1 MFYEKKGA
9 GRILPVPSSHKNR
22 NDHPVWKDV
31 LTSYNG
37 EPVTYDAM
45 GNITSLGDYSY
56 TWTGG
61 RQLKSVTSEDRH
73 FEYFYNADGS

>member
-1 MFYEKKGA
+1 M
-9 GRILPVPSSHKNR
+9 
-22 NDHPVWKDV
+22 

-45 GNITSLGDYSY
+45 ENITSLGDYSY

-61 RQLKSVTSEDRH
+61 RQLKSVTSEDQH
-73 FEYFYNADGS
+73 FKYFYNADDN